1 MKKGNIKPI
10 FVGMILPSVLLR
22 RPRLWHLRRIQHIL
36 NKYAVSRCGIVYEN
50 VRHSPHEL
58 VVLNDGRSAHECV
71 QVGTT
76 VFTKIS

>member
-1 MKKGNIKPI
+1 MKKGNVKPI

-22 RPRLWHLRRIQHIL
+22 RPRLRHMRRIQHIL
-36 NKYAVSRCGIVYEN
+36 NKYAVSRCGIVDEN
-50 VRHSPHEL
+50 VGDSADEFA
-58 VVLNDGRSAHECV
+58 VLDDGRSAHECG